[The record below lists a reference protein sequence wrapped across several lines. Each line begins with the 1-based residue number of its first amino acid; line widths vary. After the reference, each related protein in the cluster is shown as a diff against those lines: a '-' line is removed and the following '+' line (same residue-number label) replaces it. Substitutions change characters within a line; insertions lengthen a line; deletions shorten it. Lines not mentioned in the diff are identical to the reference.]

1 MLAGASPHAR
11 ADNLANLLIVEAA
24 ALGLFLCNAAILH
37 NSLAADNADD
47 AAAVFACKGRADV
60 AAAVFACRGKADAEA
75 QRHGA
80 KPSPSDACF
89 A

>member
-1 MLAGASPHAR
+1 
-11 ADNLANLLIVEAA
+11 LIVEAA
-24 ALGLFLCNAAILH
+24 ALGLFLCRAAILH

-47 AAAVFACKGRADV
+47 AAAVFAFNGR
-60 AAAVFACRGKADAEA
+60 ADAEA

-80 KPSPSDACF
+80 KPSPSEACF